1 MSQVDV
7 VIPVYNTPIRY
18 VRDALNSVSQQ
29 SFEDWT
35 TIVVNDGSA
44 ADYSLELESLIEEFA
59 ERRIRY
65 LRSENRG
72 LAAARNLGISSGK
85 APFVAL
91 LDSDDMWYPHKLAR
105 QVELLQGDAQ
115 TALLHAD
122 TDFLHGDTMDR
133 LERMQPRALGLERLT
148 PQETWRKLL
157 RQNFVCVNTVVLRRS
172 AGEKAGF
179 FDPGFRALEDK
190 EYWIRLLMSGFA
202 MRHMP
207 EVLAIYR
214 KHDSNM
220 SKSVDKMLA
229 GRLGLIRKIDQLVE
243 RIPQWGKSDWSAAR
257 REMMRH
263 AYVEVV
269 ETHLEAGQYAQAL
282 RFSMPAY
289 VGVSSQ
295 ALRGSVVAVLGLLG
309 LRRTP

>member
-91 LDSDDMWYPHKLAR
+91 LASRLKL
-105 QVELLQGDAQ
+105 
-115 TALLHAD
+115 
-122 TDFLHGDTMDR
+122 
-133 LERMQPRALGLERLT
+133 
-148 PQETWRKLL
+148 
-157 RQNFVCVNTVVLRRS
+157 
-172 AGEKAGF
+172 
-179 FDPGFRALEDK
+179 DPGLKRPQRPVAAAIERRNRAELDEG
-190 EYWIRLLMSGFA
+190 EQARL
-202 MRHMP
+202 
-207 EVLAIYR
+207 
-214 KHDSNM
+214 K
-220 SKSVDKMLA
+220 
-229 GRLGLIRKIDQLVE
+229 
-243 RIPQWGKSDWSAAR
+243 
-257 REMMRH
+257 
-263 AYVEVV
+263 
-269 ETHLEAGQYAQAL
+269 
-282 RFSMPAY
+282 
-289 VGVSSQ
+289 
-295 ALRGSVVAVLGLLG
+295 
-309 LRRTP
+309 